1 MHNLDRP
8 RKILAAAL
16 SALAGYI
23 DAVGYLSADRY
34 FVSFMSG
41 NTTRLGTDLVTGGI
55 KAVIPA
61 LLISGFVLGVAGGNV
76 VGHKAGAWR
85 KPAVLTLVT
94 SLLAIGAVCAL
105 THQVE
110 VMMACL
116 VLAMGAL
123 NNTLRK
129 GETPVALTY
138 LTGALVRIGQGLGG
152 MITRQRQDP
161 AWPFMV
167 MWFSLASGAAAG
179 AASFLAFGPLSL
191 CIGAGV
197 AALLTYAG
205 YRITRANRQP

>member
-1 MHNLDRP
+1 MHSLDRP
-8 RKILAAAL
+8 RKFLAAAL

-41 NTTRLGTDLVTGGI
+41 NTTRFGTDLVTEGNTAI
-55 KAVIPA
+55 IPA
-61 LLISGFVLGVAGGNV
+61 LLISGFVLGVALGNV
-76 VGHKAGAWR
+76 VAHRAGAWR

-94 SLLAIGAVCAL
+94 SLLVLGAICAL
-105 THQVE
+105 MQYVAA
-110 VMMACL
+110 MMACL

-161 AWPFMV
+161 AWPFIV
-167 MWFSLASGAAAG
+167 LWFSLAAGAATG
-179 AASFLAFGPLSL
+179 AASFLSLGPLSL
-191 CIGAGV
+191 CIGAGFS
-197 AALLTYAG
+197 AMLTFAG
-205 YRITRANRQP
+205 YRIARANLQP